1 MKSGAAMKT
10 IPFRLLVCFAGCLF
24 LSCWGNAG
32 DHTGANSDNSSLEYQ
47 KSAQQAEPNQLPAWN
62 RPRSKE
68 RQQERNQMVS
78 EIRRYYSL
86 NAPKILEAMQN
97 VPRHW
102 FVPAEQQVNAY
113 VDSPL
118 PIGHDQTIS
127 QPFIVAYMTSVL
139 APDPNSRVLE
149 IGTGSGYQAAVL
161 NEFTPHVFSIEIVKP
176 LGERAIEVFKKY
188 EYNTIRV
195 KIGDGYKGWPEYAP
209 FDAIIVT
216 CAPDKIPG
224 PLLDQLKPGGKM
236 IIPVG
241 KQRDGQQLILVT
253 KDPKGKISKRSMM
266 PVRFVPLTRE
276 KE

>member
-1 MKSGAAMKT
+1 MKT
-10 IPFRLLVCFAGCLF
+10 ISFRVMICVAGCLF
-24 LSCWGNAG
+24 LSCGGNAS
-32 DHTGANSDNSSLEYQ
+32 DHTTANSDKSSLEFQ
-47 KSAQQAEPNQLPAWN
+47 KSARQAEPNQLLVWN
-62 RPRSKE
+62 RPRSQE
-68 RQQERNQMVS
+68 RQQERKQMVN
-78 EIRRYYSL
+78 EIRHYYKL
-86 NAPKILEAMQN
+86 NAPKILEAMQH

-118 PIGHDQTIS
+118 QIGYDQTIS

-139 APDPNSRVLE
+139 ALDPNSRVLE

-161 NEFTPHVFSIEIVKP
+161 NEFTPYVFSIEIIKP
-176 LGERAIEVFKKY
+176 LGERAIEVFKKHK
-188 EYNTIRV
+188 YNTIRV
-195 KIGDGYKGWPEYAP
+195 KIGDGYQGWPEYAP

-216 CAPDKIPG
+216 CAPDKIPE
-224 PLLDQLKPGGKM
+224 PLLAQLKPGGRM

-241 KQRDGQQLILVT
+241 EQRDGQQLMLVT
-253 KDPKGKISKRSMM
+253 KDSQGKISKRSMM

>member
-1 MKSGAAMKT
+1 MKT
-10 IPFRLLVCFAGCLF
+10 IQFSLMVCFAGCLF
-24 LSCWGNAG
+24 LSCRGNAG
-32 DHTGANSDNSSLEYQ
+32 DNTAVNSDKSSLKFQ
-47 KSAQQAEPNQLPAWN
+47 KSGDQAEPNQLLVWN
-62 RPRSKE
+62 RPRSNE
-68 RQQERNQMVS
+68 RQQERKQMAS

-86 NAPKILEAMQN
+86 NAPKVLEAMQN

-113 VDSPL
+113 IDSPL

-139 APDPNSRVLE
+139 ALDPNSRVLE

-195 KIGDGYKGWPEYAP
+195 KIGDGYKGWPEHAP

-216 CAPDKIPG
+216 CAPDKIPE

-241 KQRDGQQLILVT
+241 KQRDGQHLILVT
-253 KDPKGKISKRSMM
+253 KDLKGKISKRSMM